1 MNRIAKSDSTVVMFE
16 SAHRIRATLD
26 DLERHVGGERRIALC
41 RELTKVHEQTIRG
54 TIPQVRSA
62 LADPVKGEITI
73 VIEANPS
80 DGRIEDLDLETLVA
94 EWKREG
100 LTTKE
105 MAKRLQREF
114 GWKRGSAYQA
124 VLDALEP
131 GGH

>member
-1 MNRIAKSDSTVVMFE
+1 MFE
-16 SAHRIRATLD
+16 SSHRIRATLD
-26 DLERHVGGERRIALC
+26 DLERHVGGERQIALC

-94 EWKREG
+94 EWQREG
-100 LTTKE
+100 LTTKK
-105 MAKRLQREF
+105 MAQRLQRDF
-114 GWKRGSAYQA
+114 GWKRSSAYQA
-124 VLDALEP
+124 VLNALERA
-131 GGH
+131 GH